1 VSGVINDRTGREGAM
16 SSHLTGSDLT
26 GSHLTGSHLT
36 CRHLT
41 RRGVLAAGAGLAL
54 SVTSPRPAH
63 PQNTPAKN
71 TPATNTPTTNTPA
84 TNTPATWAYVTPGFT
99 GLVIQYIIVKGLAQ
113 KHNVALAKPTEYSAV
128 ASYYDDF
135 AAGKYDICVG
145 SWDVLASQQQAGVPI
160 KLLCTIT
167 TADMIFILSG
177 DRDITK
183 PAQLKGRTLAAVKS
197 TGTFRIVSALIQ
209 DAYGLELGKDV
220 AIQAVDNPAA
230 AVAEVTTNRADAGL
244 SWEPNISAGL
254 ARDQKLHL
262 IFNAGEAY
270 RTQTNLIFPYFAV
283 AVRQEWAA
291 KNPDS
296 SRGLRQLFASCL
308 AGLTTDTVEAVK
320 SAGDGTGFSPEVL
333 ADAITSRRLRFVYGS
348 MTDEAERRSVVKASE
363 FLVHYGLMPK
373 PVSDDFFL
381 MS

>member
-1 VSGVINDRTGREGAM
+1 MNKRTGREGAM
-16 SSHLTGSDLT
+16 SSHLTGSHLT

-36 CRHLT
+36 GSHLTRSHSTGSHLT

-54 SVTSPRPAH
+54 SGTARWPAH
-63 PQNTPAKN
+63 AQNTSAANTPAS
-71 TPATNTPTTNTPA
+71 
-84 TNTPATWAYVTPGFT
+84 WAYVTPGFT
-99 GLVIQYIIVKGLAQ
+99 GLVIQYIMVKRLAQ
-113 KHNVALAKPTEYSAV
+113 KHNVALAKPAEYSAV

-183 PAQLKGRTLAAVKS
+183 PTQLKGRTLAAVKS

-209 DAYGLELGKDV
+209 DAFGLELGKDV
-220 AIQAVDNPAA
+220 MIQGVDNPAA

-244 SWEPNISAGL
+244 SWEPNVTAAL
-254 ARDQKLHL
+254 ARDEKLHL

-270 RTQTNLIFPYFAV
+270 RTLTNLIFPYFAV
-283 AVRQEWAA
+283 AVRQDWAA

-296 SRGLRQLFASCL
+296 ARGLRQLFASCL
-308 AGLTTDTVEAVK
+308 AGLTTDTLEAVK

-363 FLVHYGLMPK
+363 FLVRYGLMPK